1 MLKKLKTISLNILS
15 FIGIGTAFIFP
26 PSIFALST
34 YFSQRRATAN
44 GIAISGCCLG
54 GLLCPPLYQ
63 YLIDTYHLRGALL
76 LTGAILLHNLPMAGL
91 LRSPGG
97 HHESTSSMADE
108 EADECNDLVDK
119 HQMTGSEKMNG
130 YHKPRQL
137 NGSVIEHNG
146 CNDMVKHQING
157 TEKMNGY
164 DRLRQLN
171 GSLIEHNGKYIANGG
186 KICLTNGHVFGGSQP
201 VLCKHR
207 EYLKECMISKE
218 NKPLT
223 SSEKCLSTKLLEDK
237 RLDIHVPN
245 VFDCT
250 HSNMILTLSMTHL
263 NGYTNSRQDGR
274 NLIQEQSRYVSVC
287 TLLRNPSFVS
297 FLFANA
303 LATIV
308 SSTFLYF
315 LPMHAKQHNI
325 SGNKIVI
332 LVSLTGAM
340 DLIGRIMCG
349 ILADRP
355 ELKTY
360 QILAVSQTICGVTYV
375 CNQLLTSFTGLTFFC
390 VMIGL
395 FSGVYLPLRHSMMVD
410 MVGLVLYPSA
420 LAIATVSQLPVYIA
434 GPIAFGK
441 FFFLNFNYL
450 FPLNYFQMLI

>member
-1 MLKKLKTISLNILS
+1 M
-15 FIGIGTAFIFP
+15 G
-26 PSIFALST
+26 
-34 YFSQRRATAN
+34 
-44 GIAISGCCLG
+44 
-54 GLLCPPLYQ
+54 PPLYQ

-91 LRSPGG
+91 LRSPSD
-97 HHESTSSMADE
+97 HHESKSSMAEE
-108 EADECNDLVDK
+108 EAEECNDLGKHQMNGSEKINGYDRPRQLNVPLLEHDGCNERDK
-119 HQMTGSEKMNG
+119 HQM
-130 YHKPRQL
+130 
-137 NGSVIEHNG
+137 NGS
-146 CNDMVKHQING
+146 D
-157 TEKMNGY
+157 KMNGY
-164 DRLRQLN
+164 DRQLN
-171 GSLIEHNGKYIANGG
+171 GSLIEYNGKDIANGG
-186 KICLTNGHVFGGSQP
+186 KECLTNRHVFGGSQP
-201 VLCKHR
+201 VLCKNR
-207 EYLKECMISKE
+207 EYLKESMLSKE

-237 RLDIHVPN
+237 RLDIPN

-263 NGYTNSRQDGR
+263 NRYGDSRQDGR
-274 NLIQEQSRYVSVC
+274 NLIQEQSRCVSVC

-315 LPMHAKQHNI
+315 LPLHATQHNI
-325 SGNKIVI
+325 SGSKIVI

-360 QILAVSQTICGVTYV
+360 QILVVSQTICGVTYV
-375 CNQLLTSFTGLTFFC
+375 CNQLLTSFTGLIFFC
-390 VMIGL
+390 VLIGL
-395 FSGVYLPLRHSMMVD
+395 FSGVYLPLRHSMMVE
-410 MVGLVLYPSA
+410 MVGLALYPSA

-441 FFFLNFNYL
+441 FCLSNY
-450 FPLNYFQMLI
+450 FPPIYLSKIYFQMLIHNTRIVKSLNVNGILHIGKLCVQYVSEIISIYFTFNTS

>member
-1 MLKKLKTISLNILS
+1 
-15 FIGIGTAFIFP
+15 
-26 PSIFALST
+26 
-34 YFSQRRATAN
+34 
-44 GIAISGCCLG
+44 
-54 GLLCPPLYQ
+54 
-63 YLIDTYHLRGALL
+63 
-76 LTGAILLHNLPMAGL
+76 MAGL
-91 LRSPGG
+91 LRSPSG
-97 HHESTSSMADE
+97 HHQSKSSMVEE
-108 EADECNDLVDK
+108 EAEQCNDLGK
-119 HQMTGSEKMNG
+119 HQMNGREKMNG
-130 YHKPRQL
+130 YDRPRQL
-137 NGSVIEHNG
+137 NEPLIEHSG
-146 CNDMVKHQING
+146 CNDLDKHQMNG

-164 DRLRQLN
+164 YKQRQLN
-171 GSLIEHNGKYIANGG
+171 WSLIEHNGKDIANGA
-186 KICLTNGHVFGGSQP
+186 KACLTNGHVFGGSQP
-201 VLCKHR
+201 VLCKNR

-223 SSEKCLSTKLLEDK
+223 SSEKCLSTKLTEEK
-237 RLDIHVPN
+237 RLDIPN
-245 VFDCT
+245 VFECT

-263 NGYTNSRQDGR
+263 NGYGDSRHDGR
-274 NLIQEQSRYVSVC
+274 NLIQDQSKCVSVC

-315 LPMHAKQHNI
+315 LPLHAKQHNM

-360 QILAVSQTICGVTYV
+360 QILVVSQTICGVAYV
-375 CNQLLTSFTGLTFFC
+375 CNQLLTSFTGLIFFC
-390 VMIGL
+390 VLIGL
-395 FSGVYLPLRHSMMVD
+395 FSGVYLPLRHSMMVE

-441 FFFLNFNYL
+441 VFFKVINLFFLISF
-450 FPLNYFQMLI
+450 